1 MGPEFDDVMIDHF
14 QIMTLHD
21 LKFKM
26 NFFISHPQS
35 NTSRIMHVKYYFLL
49 ENTKKKR
56 RKNFLKK
63 RVETSVTASSV

>member
-49 ENTKKKR
+49 ENTKKKK
-56 RKNFLKK
+56 KNSKKK

>member
-21 LKFKM
+21 LKLKM